1 MEPPFGVGFIRGD
14 NRSMVNKPLHRF
26 AVCAAWAAGLLAAAG
41 PQPVAAAE
49 PAFIIDLPAGGSL
62 PGEFVAAPAEAGPR
76 ETLRWRAPQFAAP
89 LEFRLDGIIGIRATA
104 PPAPVA
110 RPEGFSCRLRDGDV
124 IDGELEEID
133 ATHVVLELPGGEP
146 VRIDRAMV
154 TGLGR
159 GGEGPAAGYVG
170 PGGLAGWRQMP
181 NASWRDEAGRIASD
195 VPNAVVARDVGGW
208 ARARYDMILSWRRQ
222 PQLTLSVAAADGNR
236 PDPFRFEM
244 LSIGEARPVAML
256 VRQEKGSAKLEPVPL
271 PEGEPDRLRLTLFVD
286 RKVGRLAAAVEGA
299 DALADITLPPDGGRG
314 PAPRFRLQVM
324 SGDVCLERL
333 RVMEWTAAE
342 PRAGSPDATQVVLRD
357 GSVLEGDL
365 VSLAADGKVV
375 VRAAGG
381 EQTRELDEIES
392 IEFAA
397 SAEADDP
404 AAARAASVRV
414 VSRSGGALTGDIVAV
429 ADDGLEVARAGLD
442 RSVRVP
448 FVDLHALVSLKP
460 AAPPALPGRAGTL
473 KTGDAV
479 VPGCLVDAAAWGGG
493 LAWQPRGSLVA
504 SPLAGDPAEVS
515 AVVEYVAPPA
525 ADAPTAGEVE
535 VGGIGGSVNQDGDG
549 LFVISMLAEDG
560 AAARDG
566 RIEPG
571 DRIVAVRPVKD
582 GPFVPAARLDLPT
595 MMNLLRGRVGTPV
608 SVRIVKPAAEDP
620 EPQQIDLERGLIVV
634 GNRELLDEALA
645 EHAKYQ
651 AEQAL
656 AVGQQRGFPSLLVL
670 RSGDA
675 VPARVERIG
684 AEGVR
689 LRSPVTASSGAEAVT
704 VANDLVRAIEFDL
717 SVATSQIT
725 RDRFERLTTLP
736 RAQRDDP
743 PTHLL
748 RLRTQDYLRGR
759 LESLDA
765 DQVVFSVLGQRKTL
779 PRAAVARIIWLHPDE
794 IDYAAGGGAALK
806 PSEEREGEEVPAA
819 AVKGLLVQ
827 GVSPRGRT
835 TVVADRLEGAALV
848 GASPAFGP
856 SRIDTKQIDK
866 LLLGRAVGAG
876 DEALPFAQWRLRL
889 APLPR
894 ALREKD

>member
-1 MEPPFGVGFIRGD
+1 
-14 NRSMVNKPLHRF
+14 MVNKPLHRF

-89 LEFRLDGIIGIRATA
+89 LEFRLDGIIGIRVTA

-333 RVMEWTAAE
+333 RVTEWTAAE

-515 AVVEYVAPPA
+515 AVVEYVAPAVA
-525 ADAPTAGEVE
+525 APQTSGEAE
-535 VGGIGGSVNQDGDG
+535 LGGIGGGVQPDGNG
-549 LFVISMLAEDG
+549 SFVISMLSEEG

-582 GPFVPAARLDLPT
+582 GPFIETQGKEFTVV
-595 MMNLLRGRVGTPV
+595 MNLLRGRVGTPV
-608 SVRIVKPAAEDP
+608 SLRIVKPGAQD
-620 EPQQIDLERGLIVV
+620 EPLQVDLVRGLLAIV
-634 GNRELLDEALA
+634 NREELDVALA
-645 EHAKYQ
+645 EHARF
-651 AEQAL
+651 L
-656 AVGQQRGFPSLLVL
+656 AGQESQVDQQRGFSSLLVL
-670 RSGDA
+670 RSGDV
-675 VPARVERIG
+675 VPVKVERIG
-684 AEGVR
+684 VAGVR
-689 LRSPVTASSGAEAVT
+689 VRSPVTAGSGEEVVT

>member
-1 MEPPFGVGFIRGD
+1 
-14 NRSMVNKPLHRF
+14 
-26 AVCAAWAAGLLAAAG
+26 
-41 PQPVAAAE
+41 
-49 PAFIIDLPAGGSL
+49 
-62 PGEFVAAPAEAGPR
+62 
-76 ETLRWRAPQFAAP
+76 
-89 LEFRLDGIIGIRATA
+89 
-104 PPAPVA
+104 
-110 RPEGFSCRLRDGDV
+110 
-124 IDGELEEID
+124 
-133 ATHVVLELPGGEP
+133 
-146 VRIDRAMV
+146 V
-154 TGLGR
+154 T
-159 GGEGPAAGYVG
+159 
-170 PGGLAGWRQMP
+170 
-181 NASWRDEAGRIASD
+181 
-195 VPNAVVARDVGGW
+195 
-208 ARARYDMILSWRRQ
+208 
-222 PQLTLSVAAADGNR
+222 
-236 PDPFRFEM
+236 
-244 LSIGEARPVAML
+244 
-256 VRQEKGSAKLEPVPL
+256 
-271 PEGEPDRLRLTLFVD
+271 
-286 RKVGRLAAAVEGA
+286 
-299 DALADITLPPDGGRG
+299 
-314 PAPRFRLQVM
+314 
-324 SGDVCLERL
+324 
-333 RVMEWTAAE
+333 EWTAAE

-515 AVVEYVAPPA
+515 AVVEYVAPAVA
-525 ADAPTAGEVE
+525 APQTSGEAE
-535 VGGIGGSVNQDGDG
+535 LGGIGGGVQPDGNG
-549 LFVISMLAEDG
+549 SFVISMLSEEG

-582 GPFVPAARLDLPT
+582 GPFIETQGKEFTVV
-595 MMNLLRGRVGTPV
+595 MNLLRGRVGTPV
-608 SVRIVKPAAEDP
+608 SLRIVKPGAQD
-620 EPQQIDLERGLIVV
+620 EPLQVDLVRGLLAIV
-634 GNRELLDEALA
+634 NREELDVALA
-645 EHAKYQ
+645 EHARF
-651 AEQAL
+651 L
-656 AVGQQRGFPSLLVL
+656 AGQESQVDQQRGFSSLLVL
-670 RSGDA
+670 RSGDV
-675 VPARVERIG
+675 VPVKVERIG
-684 AEGVR
+684 VAGVR
-689 LRSPVTASSGAEAVT
+689 VRSPVTAGSGEEVVT